1 MIQDARVLQDAFIP
15 SEVQHRDAEVNE
27 LTNALGPITNGRSGE
42 TTFLFGPS
50 GAGKTCIS
58 KFATER
64 LREQV
69 VALNVQYVN
78 CWENHSR
85 FRALYRILSGINE
98 TLDIHR
104 QSTPHD
110 VLLDRIRGY
119 DDPPYV
125 IILDEVDQLDE
136 TDILYDLY
144 RIPDITMILIAN
156 REEELFAEFDSRVR
170 SRLTSSTRIR
180 FDSYHLDEL
189 VAILKD
195 RVQWGLASGV
205 LTDGALEHIADAA
218 AGDAR
223 VAIGILRRAAERAQ
237 QSGANQI
244 TQATISEAIP
254 EAQESVHQR
263 NIDQLTPD
271 QRAVYEIIN
280 KSDGLAPKAI
290 YERYHDRVED
300 PRTMRTVRKYL
311 SKLTHYNLVSARG
324 TSRDR
329 VYHADDPLS

>member
-1 MIQDARVLQDAFIP
+1 MIQDARVLQDEFIP

-27 LTNALGPITNGRSGE
+27 LTNALSPITHGRSGD

-58 KFATER
+58 RFAVER
-64 LREQV
+64 LREEV
-69 VALNVQYVN
+69 LTLNVQYVN
-78 CWENHSR
+78 CWEDYSR
-85 FRALYRILSGINE
+85 FRTLYRILDGINE

-110 VLLDRIRGY
+110 VLLDRLREY
-119 DDPPYV
+119 DGAPYV

-136 TDILYDLY
+136 TDVLYDLY
-144 RIPDITMILIAN
+144 RIPDLTMILIAN

-170 SRLTSSTRIR
+170 SRLTSSTRVH

-189 VAILKD
+189 MAILED
-195 RVQWGLASGV
+195 RVRWGLESGV
-205 LTDGALEHIADAA
+205 IDDDRLVQIADAA

-237 QSGANQI
+237 EAGANEL
-244 TQATISEAIP
+244 TETTISEAIP
-254 EAQESVHQR
+254 EARESVRQR

-271 QRAVYEIIN
+271 QRAVYEIIRD
-280 KSDGLAPKAI
+280 SDGLAPKAV
-290 YERYHDRVED
+290 YERYRDRVED

-311 SKLTHYNLVSARG
+311 SKLSHYNLVDASG